1 VATVRTEL
9 AQRQEELRVV
19 EEQISQLR
27 PNAARASQARDP
39 SKPAPESAVPL
50 PYNRNLF
57 GDDPPLLLVK
67 LYQEST
73 QQFLTLKM
81 TIAGL
86 RAAES
91 AHTTELDNVAKDLVT
106 LANLEAETNRLNS
119 AEQEL
124 AEITSRAGEK
134 RIAAAMTE
142 NNLSAIKIAQSASV
156 PFETAGRSVWL
167 FLAIGSFLSALAG
180 VGVACALQLISAY
193 RNPPTYVAASF
204 LRTVRFYM
212 FFPS

>member
-1 VATVRTEL
+1 
-9 AQRQEELRVV
+9 
-19 EEQISQLR
+19 
-27 PNAARASQARDP
+27 
-39 SKPAPESAVPL
+39 
-50 PYNRNLF
+50 
-57 GDDPPLLLVK
+57 
-67 LYQEST
+67 
-73 QQFLTLKM
+73 
-81 TIAGL
+81 
-86 RAAES
+86 
-91 AHTTELDNVAKDLVT
+91 
-106 LANLEAETNRLNS
+106 
-119 AEQEL
+119 
-124 AEITSRAGEK
+124 
-134 RIAAAMTE
+134 MTE